1 MRLLSWMYRPRD
13 GLLVPLGPPRYQL
26 LVWAQVMDGRW
37 HKAVRRATARA
48 KLSTNVVQRSV
59 RLRTSNILSLAHTH
73 KKVCAL
79 VDLKMT
85 FFCKILERLTRSVD
99 VFMAFVTQAV
109 IL

>member
-1 MRLLSWMYRPRD
+1 MLVSGAVQRD
-13 GLLVPLGPPRYQL
+13 HVTLERCE
-26 LVWAQVMDGRW
+26 
-37 HKAVRRATARA
+37 HEA

>member
-1 MRLLSWMYRPRD
+1 MLVSGAVQRD
-13 GLLVPLGPPRYQL
+13 HVTLERCE
-26 LVWAQVMDGRW
+26 
-37 HKAVRRATARA
+37 HEA

-59 RLRTSNILSLAHTH
+59 QLRTSNILSLAHTH

-109 IL
+109 IFVTADSG